1 MYTFTEMN
9 INVFFGKE
17 IKKIRLSK
25 KISQEKLALDAEI
38 DRTYITDIEN
48 GNRNVSLT
56 IAFKLT
62 NALDVP
68 FSKLFKDL

>member
-1 MYTFTEMN
+1 MN